1 MKAAMKKVLVHG
13 YTMDN
18 LGDDLFFRVLA
29 SRYPDV
35 FFYLPTLNVHY
46 RDKYADLSNLK
57 VIDFLGISEVT
68 THKVYVLPK
77 LYRFNIK
84 KFDAVVCIGGSLF
97 IDRKNPTPKD
107 RIEAENYSFICD
119 WEIAEKAGV
128 PYFVLGAN
136 WGPCYNDYFFDYFS
150 RAFDSLTDL
159 CFRDS
164 HSYNLF
170 ADKSAARQSGDIL
183 LGNPLITGAVSNV
196 HKKKQIAVSVI
207 DAAGKPEM
215 ACSARQYEEKLARLC
230 DEFADYGYTVVLMS
244 FCKSE
249 HDEEA
254 AAGIL
259 KKLEQK
265 DHVRLLCY
273 TQNWQEMLQAMA
285 ESEVILGSRFHA
297 TVLGWTVGT
306 PVYSLYYSQKTLSLL
321 RDCRVAGGYLPM
333 NEIEALTC
341 KDILSQAVIADTAE
355 YGGWDEAFARL
366 DKLLGQ
372 H

>member
-1 MKAAMKKVLVHG
+1 MMKKVLVHG

-29 SRYPDV
+29 ARYPDV
-35 FFYLPTLNVHY
+35 QFYLPTLNIHY
-46 RDKYADLSNLK
+46 REKFADQKNLK
-57 VIDFLGISEVT
+57 VIDFGGISRIT
-68 THKVYVLPK
+68 THKVYLLPK
-77 LYRFNIK
+77 LYSRCFIK
-84 KFDAVVCIGGSLF
+84 NFDAVVCIGGSLF

-136 WGPCYNDYFFDYFS
+136 WGPCYNDYFLNYFS
-150 RAFDSLTDL
+150 SAFDSLTDL

-164 HSYNLF
+164 YSYHLF
-170 ADKSAARQSGDIL
+170 ADKVAVRRSGDIL
-183 LGNPLITGAVSNV
+183 LGSPLIAGAAANV
-196 HKKKQIAVSVI
+196 QKKKQIAVSVI
-207 DAAGKPEM
+207 DTARKSEI
-215 ACSARQYEEKLARLC
+215 ACSTQRYEEKLARLC
-230 DEFADYGYTVVLMS
+230 GEFVDRGYTVVLMS

-254 AAGIL
+254 AARIL
-259 KKLEQK
+259 EKLEQK

-273 TQNWQEMLQAMA
+273 TNNWQEMLQAMA
-285 ESEVILGSRFHA
+285 ESEVILASRFHA

-306 PVYSLYYSQKTLSLL
+306 PVYSLYYSKKTLSLL
-321 RDCRVAGGYLPM
+321 QDCQVAGGYLPM
-333 NEIEALTC
+333 NEVEALTC
-341 KDILSQAVIADTAE
+341 QDILNQAATVDTMA
-355 YGGWDEAFARL
+355 YGGWNEAFARL
-366 DKLLGQ
+366 DQFLGQ